1 MGKGPAMTLAPR
13 DAAVLA
19 DDIEAAA
26 FVDLYEAAPP
36 ALKSKLGLR
45 SERCADATLLIA
57 PGMPAPM
64 FNRAIGLGLRQP
76 ATAQDVASLTA
87 VYRRAGLKA
96 WWLHWNPWSA
106 PEGFTAQ
113 LASLGFTAP
122 ARRSWAK
129 VLRSTATPP
138 ERATDLE
145 IAIARDDQADAT
157 TKVIAAVFDM
167 PPFMGEWMRALHG
180 RPRWTLY
187 TVTDADAIVGGGCL
201 FVDAEASWLG
211 MGAIA
216 STHRRRGAHGALMAR
231 RISDSAT
238 AGARYAITET
248 GEPIADEP
256 NPSLANMQ
264 RCGFET
270 VASRLNLAGPA

>member
-1 MGKGPAMTLAPR
+1 MSLSAR
-13 DAAVLA
+13 AAATLA
-19 DDIEAAA
+19 DDVEAAA
-26 FVDLYEAAPP
+26 FADLFDAAPA
-36 ALKSKLGLR
+36 ALRSRLGLHI
-45 SERCADATLLIA
+45 EHVADATLLVA
-57 PGMPAPM
+57 PGLPSSM

-76 ATAQDVASLTA
+76 ATMQAVASIIEI
-87 VYRRAGLKA
+87 YRRNGLKS
-96 WWLHWNPWSA
+96 WWLHWNPWAA
-106 PEGFTAQ
+106 PDGFAAHLTG
-113 LASLGFTAP
+113 LGFTVP

-129 VLRSTATPP
+129 VLRSTASPP
-138 ERATDLE
+138 ERPTDLE

-167 PPFMGEWMRALHG
+167 PPFMGEWLSALHG
-180 RPRWTLY
+180 RPRWRLY

-201 FVDAEASWLG
+201 FIDAEASWLG

-216 STHRRRGAHGALMAR
+216 PSYRRRGAHGALMAR
-231 RISDSAT
+231 RIADSGS

-256 NPSLANMQ
+256 NPSLANMR

-270 VASRLNLAGPA
+270 VASRLNFAGPA